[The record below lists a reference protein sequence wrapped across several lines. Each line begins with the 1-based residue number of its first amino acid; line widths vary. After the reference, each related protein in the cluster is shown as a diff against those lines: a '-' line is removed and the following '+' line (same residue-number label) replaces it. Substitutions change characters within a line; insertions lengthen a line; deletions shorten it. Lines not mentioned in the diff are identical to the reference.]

1 MKQHW
6 FAFAFAFESVSPIH
20 TIYYVLNV
28 SSSYKCTVHHLS
40 SAGKKFCA
48 RKQKQRRKKNG
59 NTTTAKWICKFR
71 LRLTM
76 SVQRS
81 LVWEIIAVARCRLKL
96 RRLCEVKK
104 KKRTKRLLSLKNL
117 FNSMRARSVEWMVRH
132 SIGFDGYAAVCCSCC
147 CYNAVHPSSPSTLF
161 RFLVSSIS
169 CECGLSVYAVI

>member
-59 NTTTAKWICKFR
+59 NITTAKWICKFR

-104 KKRTKRLLSLKNL
+104 KREPNGCLVLKIYLTRCALVQWSGWFATLSA
-117 FNSMRARSVEWMVRH
+117 SMGMRRFVVVVVVIMRCIRAHQVRYLDFWWVASRASVDFPCMQ
-132 SIGFDGYAAVCCSCC
+132 
-147 CYNAVHPSSPSTLF
+147 
-161 RFLVSSIS
+161 
-169 CECGLSVYAVI
+169 